1 MLVVVGT
8 AIVGPQGL
16 LAQERAFPPEVAGMW
31 EVPGGRVEP
40 GETDEEAVVRECME
54 ELGVTVKVGERVG
67 ADIPLREDLVLRVY
81 AAQLIDGEPTAREHR
96 TLRWLAAA
104 ELSTVTWL
112 PADEALLPDLRAL
125 LA

>member
-1 MLVVVGT
+1 
-8 AIVGPQGL
+8 
-16 LAQERAFPPEVAGMW
+16 MW

>member
-67 ADIPLREDLVLRVY
+67 ADVPLREDLVLRVY
-81 AAQLIDGEPTAREHR
+81 AAQLVDGEPTAREHR
-96 TLRWLAAA
+96 TLRWLTAA

-112 PADEALLPDLRAL
+112 PADEALLPDLRVL